1 MDIAQLT
8 PALITYLAPHLP
20 TLMSMGGK
28 IMEGAASTVG
38 EKLVEGA
45 GKLWQLLR
53 SKAPDDSD
61 LGKALKDLA
70 AKTDDPDL
78 QAAARVQLKKL
89 LAADPVLAKEL
100 AALLNAAGGT
110 TITQNVTGKGNIV
123 SAGDMQIRD
132 INLNIN

>member
-1 MDIAQLT
+1 VRQAQS
-8 PALITYLAPHLP
+8 AKN
-20 TLMSMGGK
+20 S
-28 IMEGAASTVG
+28 
-38 EKLVEGA
+38 
-45 GKLWQLLR
+45 
-53 SKAPDDSD
+53 SKARASSGNCSAPRPRTTPTSR
-61 LGKALKDLA
+61 KDLA